1 MAGIVPQPS
10 TKMFLLANHEKE
22 KRIVAEFKNFAPPA
36 GLGPAGAFLL
46 QKSGA

>member
-1 MAGIVPQPS
+1 MDATVLQGFRDDGVYS
-10 TKMFLLANHEKE
+10 D
-22 KRIVAEFKNFAPPA
+22 RICDLVAEIKTFAPKL